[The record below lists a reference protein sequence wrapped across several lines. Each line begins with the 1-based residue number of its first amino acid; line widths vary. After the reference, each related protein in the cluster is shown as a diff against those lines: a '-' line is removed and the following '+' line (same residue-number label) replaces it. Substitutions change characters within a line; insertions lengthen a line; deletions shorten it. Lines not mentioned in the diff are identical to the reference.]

1 MIEEMGRVVAVE
13 PGYAWIETQVKTTCG
28 SCVAQDNCGT
38 GLVAKTFTPKAEHI
52 KIAVPDA
59 LCVGQSVKI
68 GIPEQQLLSASAFL
82 YIVPL
87 LALIASA
94 TIFHHFLSL
103 AEPLVIILSF
113 FFTLFI
119 YWGVSRQLKTHSNQY
134 LPVFLGA
141 THEVNI
147 TRKHEIPVKKY

>member
-1 MIEEMGRVVAVE
+1 MIEEMGRVIAIE

-38 GLVAKTFTPKAEHI
+38 GLVAKAFTPKADHV
-52 KIAVPDA
+52 KVAVPDKIN
-59 LCVGQSVKI
+59 VGQSVKI
-68 GIPEQQLLSASAFL
+68 GIPEQQLLSASAML

-87 LALIASA
+87 IALIIVA
-94 TIFHHFLSL
+94 TVLHLWLNL
-103 AEPLVIILSF
+103 AEPVVIILSF
-113 FFTLFI
+113 FATLMV
-119 YWGVSRQLKTHSNQY
+119 YWIVSRHLKTQSNHY

-141 THEVNI
+141 THDVTI

>member
-1 MIEEMGRVVAVE
+1 MIEEMGIVVAVE
-13 PGYAWIETQVKTTCG
+13 PGYAWVETQVKTTCG
-28 SCVAQDNCGT
+28 SCLAQDNCGT

-59 LCVGQSVKI
+59 LSVGQSVKI
-68 GIPEQQLLSASAFL
+68 GIPEHQLLTASAFL

-94 TIFHHFLSL
+94 TALHHFLSL
-103 AEPLVIILSF
+103 AEPLVILLSF
-113 FFTLFI
+113 LFTLLS
-119 YWGVSRQLKTHSNQY
+119 YWVVARQLKTQSNQY

-141 THEVNI
+141 THEVVI
-147 TRKHEIPVKKY
+147 TRKHEIPIKKY